1 MITPTWPELLAD
13 YHAELRLSHR
23 PETLRT
29 RMSYLRRFA
38 ATMPIDSTHQEV
50 VDWLGAHEHWHVGT
64 RKSAQGALRSFY
76 RWARKTGR
84 LPDDPTGDLAPI
96 TVPPT
101 LPRPATEEQVAR
113 GRESS
118 DPDVLLM
125 VELAAQHGLRRTE
138 IATLRRSDLTPD
150 GLHIVGKG
158 GKHRLVPVTA
168 RVRQAIAVRP
178 PGYVFPGRFTGH
190 THPGTVQKRI
200 REASGVSPH
209 PHRHRCAT
217 RGYRGTRNLFAVQQV
232 LGHKSASTTQLYVA
246 LDLDALASVIEAA
259 A

>member
-1 MITPTWPELLAD
+1 MNTPTWPQLLAD
-13 YHAELRLSHR
+13 YNAEMAIHQR

-38 ATMPIDSTHQEV
+38 ATMPVTATRQDV
-50 VDWLGAHEHWHVGT
+50 VDWLGERSHWHVAT
-64 RKSAQGALRSFY
+64 RKSAQCALRSFF
-76 RWARKTGR
+76 RWARHTGR

-138 IATLRRSDLTPD
+138 IATLRRCDLAPE
-150 GLHIVGKG
+150 GLHVTGKG
-158 GKHRLVPVTA
+158 GRHRLVPVTA
-168 RVRQAIAVRP
+168 RVRQAIASRP
-178 PGYVFPGRFTGH
+178 PGYVFPGRFSGH
-190 THPGTVQKRI
+190 RHPSTIQKWI

-217 RGYRGTRNLFAVQQV
+217 RGYRGTKDLFAVQQV
-232 LGHKSASTTQLYVA
+232 LGHRSASTTQLYVA
-246 LDLDALASVIEAA
+246 LDVDALASVIEAA